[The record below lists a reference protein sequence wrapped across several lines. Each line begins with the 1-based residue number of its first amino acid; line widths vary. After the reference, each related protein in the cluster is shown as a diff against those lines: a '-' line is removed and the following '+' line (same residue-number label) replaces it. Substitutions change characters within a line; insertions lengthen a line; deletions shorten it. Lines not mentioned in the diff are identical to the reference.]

1 MIISD
6 CEVVSSKQQ
15 QRQFYNSTKVVLPAL
30 FELLYTLFN
39 DRSHYTKA
47 LTGSV
52 LMRLAKLSTG
62 PLRVFTPKSILSA
75 LRCAVPT
82 LFALR
87 SEAAPVS
94 VCYCRDQVLSVALS
108 HFPEPL
114 AVDVALR
121 IVFEAC
127 VHNKATSSWDSL
139 SRSVLTGALS
149 LIEPGSLHHIRS
161 FEDFWR
167 ICALF
172 EAISPKSL
180 AAEKET
186 IKAKLFVKYKH
197 PEVTENPLPP
207 PHLLPEST
215 FGINHILQKLKVP
228 WLFHFIVVNKS
239 CVKPFLYFT
248 LCFKIYSP

>member
-6 CEVVSSKQQ
+6 CETVSIKQQ

-52 LMRLAKLSTG
+52 LIRLAKLSTG

-75 LRCAVPT
+75 LRGAIPT
-82 LFALR
+82 LFALGA
-87 SEAAPVS
+87 EAAPVS
-94 VCYCRDQVLSVALS
+94 IYYCRDQVLSVALG

-114 AVDVALR
+114 AVDVVLR
-121 IVFEAC
+121 IVFEAY
-127 VHNKATSSWDSL
+127 VHSRSSSSSWESL
-139 SRSVLTGALS
+139 SKSVLPAALG
-149 LIEPGSLHHIRS
+149 LIEPPSLHYVRT

-172 EAISPKSL
+172 EAISPKALVS
-180 AAEKET
+180 EKELL
-186 IKAKLFVKYKH
+186 KGKLFVKYKH
-197 PEVTENPLPP
+197 PEVGEGVLPP
-207 PHLLPEST
+207 PLLPEST
-215 FGINHILQKLKVP
+215 FGINHVLKKLKVP
-228 WLFHFIVVNKS
+228 WLFHFVVVNKTIAQKHMFHS
-239 CVKPFLYFT
+239 LF
-248 LCFKIYSP
+248 